1 MIELHSTVKVFRS
14 ETFVSKHR
22 HWWTLRHIPN
32 GKQRRLGNLKH
43 KSLHWMVLFVH
54 DDDHHLLGLILRYKE
69 RIFERFCMQNF
80 ILTQKAHIASKLQ
93 YVTTN
98 MASASHSLSISQWG
112 VKGWLFVWHHWH
124 NNITDFDQKCQNY
137 EVLPSSQFSK
147 PWRKCSISVF
157 SYLAMLWSQLPFR
170 WVVSHS
176 EECPEYTDS
185 AQGGRTSRQL
195 EQIVQVRT
203 KAMGWLNVLI
213 WWYTFSVKL
222 YIPQIRA
229 KCCSSQ
235 THVPEQGRC
244 ISFSSERFLMG
255 TPLGRTGWDVWRPP
269 ETHIRYLPPL

>member
-1 MIELHSTVKVFRS
+1 MMTTT
-14 ETFVSKHR
+14 TF
-22 HWWTLRHIPN
+22 
-32 GKQRRLGNLKH
+32 
-43 KSLHWMVLFVH
+43 
-54 DDDHHLLGLILRYKE
+54 
-69 RIFERFCMQNF
+69 
-80 ILTQKAHIASKLQ
+80 
-93 YVTTN
+93 
-98 MASASHSLSISQWG
+98 SASFYGTKRGYLKDSACKTLFWLRKHTLHLSCSMWPLTWQAQATALALANGG